1 MKGLILN
8 PIPKTNLSTIITKM
22 TKADAMPPI
31 VALEAAVVT
40 GRTHQAYKRGGS
52 DEARERFIEE
62 TSGSV
67 VWLSGVWFLNKI
79 GDKIIDKIIKSNG
92 KNFGVGTDKILRTPF
107 KNFMQFMQKVAPNK
121 FTANQIAMMKGAK
134 VLTSVL
140 IANYII
146 GFVVPK
152 INHALTKNIR
162 HERKQQQNKNN
173 KNENVAFK
181 AGAMNAVNAFT
192 YAIENSNTGKLL
204 STDAG
209 VAGGRMYN
217 ARSKEERAE
226 IAIRDIGSIYFYM
239 WAQGH
244 VRKLLNLAES
254 GKATRLNPAT
264 TKILSEHMTEFLN
277 NKEMSISEFKNAML
291 GKETTLP
298 SNILNSTE
306 WEKGSGKKPLE
317 VIKLK
322 SLENLINDSETLNR
336 ACEMSKLQP
345 ERLGEAVLTKQQLID
360 VYNKAEINNPKL
372 LHNAFN
378 DFTEGAYKDEYQFV
392 SNKKLY
398 KLKAEMEQYVDT
410 VCKSSRN
417 GKVNKELI
425 EKIQKKNLMYNGIN
439 FAAGFAVAALF
450 LSTLIPKIQYWY
462 TRKTTGV
469 DAFPGVY
476 DYSKHHEV
484 DD

>member
-8 PIPKTNLSTIITKM
+8 PISSTNLSKVITKM
-22 TKADAMPPI
+22 TKADAMAPI
-31 VALEAAVVT
+31 VALEAVVVT

-67 VWLSGVWFLNKI
+67 VWLGGVWFLNKI
-79 GDKIIDKIIKSNG
+79 GDKIIDKILKSNG
-92 KNFGVGTDKILRTPF
+92 KNFGVGTDKVLRTPF
-107 KNFMQFMQKVAPNK
+107 QNFMQKVAPK
-121 FTANQIAMMKGAK
+121 GFTANQVAMMKGAK

-140 IANYII
+140 IANYVI

-162 HERKQQQNKNN
+162 HERKQQQNKN

-217 ARSKEERAE
+217 ARRKEERAE

-244 VRKLLNLAES
+244 VRNLLNLAETGS
-254 GKATRLNPAT
+254 TTRLNPAT
-264 TKILSEHMTEFLN
+264 AKILNEHMTAFLN
-277 NKEMSISEFKNAML
+277 NKEMSVSEFKNAML
-291 GKETTLP
+291 GKEMTLP
-298 SNILNSTE
+298 DKILNSSD
-306 WEKGSGKKPLE
+306 WERGKGKKPLE

-322 SLENLINDSETLNR
+322 SIENLIDNKETLER
-336 ACEMSKLQP
+336 VREMAKLQP
-345 ERLGEAVLTKQQLID
+345 ERQGEAVITKQQLVD
-360 VYNKAEINNPKL
+360 AYNKAEINNPKL
-372 LHNAFN
+372 LHKAFD
-378 DFTEGAYKDEYQFV
+378 DFTQGAYKDEYQFV

-398 KLKAEMEQYVDT
+398 NLKNEMQKYVDT
-410 VCKSSRN
+410 VCKASKN
-417 GKVNKELI
+417 GKVDKALL
-425 EKIQKKNLMYNGIN
+425 EKVQKKNLIYNGIN
-439 FAAGFAVAALF
+439 FVTGFAVAAAF
-450 LSTLIPKIQYWY
+450 LSTLIPKFQYWY
-462 TRKTTGV
+462 TRKTTGI

-476 DYSKHHEV
+476 DYTKHQEI